1 MPEMRFR
8 VRLPDDT
15 ELDCYSPSL
24 VIKDYFQP
32 GQEYLLPEFMQRA
45 REALNIASERVRAKY
60 GFACSAAMDQLAEL
74 ESHAQRF
81 ESRPEAAVAV
91 LAFEE

>member
-24 VIKDYFQP
+24 VVKDFLQP
-32 GQEYLLPEFMQRA
+32 GEQYALDDFMQRC
-45 REALNIASERVRAKY
+45 REALHIASERVRAKY
-60 GFACSAAMDQLAEL
+60 GYACSAAMDQLAQL
-74 ESHAQRF
+74 EAHAQRF
-81 ESRPEAAVAV
+81 AAKPDAKVAV
-91 LAFEE
+91 IDFRE

>member
-8 VRLPDDT
+8 VRLPDAT

-24 VIKDYFQP
+24 VVKDYLTP
-32 GQEYLLPEFMQRA
+32 GAEYPIGDFLQRC
-45 REALNIASERVRAKY
+45 RDALHIASERVRAKY
-60 GFACSAAMDQLAEL
+60 GYACSAAMDQLATL

-81 ESRPEAAVAV
+81 AATPDAKVAV
-91 LAFEE
+91 IAFHE

>member
-32 GQEYLLPEFMQRA
+32 GRQYPLPEFMQRA
-45 REALNIASERVRAKY
+45 REALNIASDRVRAKY

-74 ESHAQRF
+74 EMHAQRF